1 MKKKYYIKPEVAKN
15 EVYTLSNLAL
25 DVVIS
30 NGTTVEGEATKQRK
44 DESEKQDN
52 STDWGNIW

>member
-1 MKKKYYIKPEVAKN
+1 MEKKYYITPEIAKN

-25 DVVIS
+25 EVGIS
-30 NGTTVEGEATKQRK
+30 NSEVNHEATKQRK
-44 DESEKQDN
+44 DENDKHDN